1 MPFFIMNNR
10 GHVVALADALPTQD
24 HLQRMADR
32 IGSTLHV
39 VEGRDT
45 GLAADPTPPAPSAP
59 APKTMHLSGLDRSAN
74 TGMLRQED
82 LNLDP
87 QEEIISLLAS
97 LPERD
102 RRLLARELRHRLI
115 P

>member
-10 GHVVALADALPTQD
+10 GHVVALADTLPVQD

-32 IGSTLHV
+32 LGSTLHV

-45 GLAADPTPPAPSAP
+45 GLAADPAPPPPA

-74 TGMLRQED
+74 TGMLRMED

-102 RRLLARELRHRLI
+102 RRLLARELRHRLV